1 MFYEL
6 LINVKP
12 DIANML
18 EEIPQEFVSKETTG
32 SCYLWFDIKN
42 TENISTKEEL
52 FEIFSEYLKIFDSA
66 IDLIFFH
73 NFKQPKEVKNNTI
86 FFARS
91 FHFPHFIRYI
101 RLYEQK
107 RKQYLPHK
115 AGRGASLHRRLYVLP
130 RDEKPRP
137 LQRSHRAASWY
148 QGRAD

>member
-32 SCYLWFDIKN
+32 PCYLWSDIKN

-66 IDLIFFH
+66 IDLIFFY

-91 FHFPHFIRYI
+91 FQFPHFFRYI
-101 RLYEQK
+101 K
-107 RKQYLPHK
+107 
-115 AGRGASLHRRLYVLP
+115 VI
-130 RDEKPRP
+130 
-137 LQRSHRAASWY
+137 
-148 QGRAD
+148 

>member
-1 MFYEL
+1 MKNGFTSKQEIILRTVFILNTQKLDKKTRLQFHVEFSKDEITINKIFYEL

-66 IDLIFFH
+66 IDLIFFY

-91 FHFPHFIRYI
+91 FQFPHFFRYI
-101 RLYEQK
+101 K
-107 RKQYLPHK
+107 
-115 AGRGASLHRRLYVLP
+115 VI
-130 RDEKPRP
+130 
-137 LQRSHRAASWY
+137 
-148 QGRAD
+148 